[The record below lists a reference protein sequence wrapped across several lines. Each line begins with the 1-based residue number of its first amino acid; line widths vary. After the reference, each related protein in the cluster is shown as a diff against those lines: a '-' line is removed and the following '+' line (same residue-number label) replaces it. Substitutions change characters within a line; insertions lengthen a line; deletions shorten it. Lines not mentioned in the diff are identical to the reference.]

1 VPLQDLPGGGT
12 RMVRTATGVHG
23 VWVNGVKVHD
33 GQNYVEHEHGPGH
46 VLDHFN
52 S

>member
-1 VPLQDLPGGGT
+1 
-12 RMVRTATGVHG
+12 MVRTATGLHG

-33 GQNYVEHEHGPGH
+33 GQDYVAHEHGPGE